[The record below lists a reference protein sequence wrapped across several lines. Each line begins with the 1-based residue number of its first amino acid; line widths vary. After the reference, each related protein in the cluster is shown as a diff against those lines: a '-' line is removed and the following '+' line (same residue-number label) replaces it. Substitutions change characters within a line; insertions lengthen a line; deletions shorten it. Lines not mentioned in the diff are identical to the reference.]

1 MTQPDSA
8 PPNLPLR
15 LATIA
20 LAVGG
25 LAAAFAYAAGW
36 IGPQRLTPARLVDSL
51 EQNAGVYPA
60 YRRNHA
66 KGLCVVGHFDSN
78 GAGGEVSRAAVFAK
92 GSVPVVGRLAIP
104 GGNPA
109 ASDGAA
115 PIRSLALRFLPEHG
129 EEWRTGMNAMPV
141 FVVNS
146 VQGFY
151 ALQQASQPQPGSG
164 KPDPAKLAAF
174 FQAHPETAAFRAWVK
189 SSTPSSSYANSAYY
203 GLNAFLLVD
212 GQGREHPVR
221 WSVQPEAAYQPISAE
236 QRGEAD
242 FLTAELQQR
251 LAQGPLK
258 WRLLL
263 TLGEPGD
270 STADATQPWPAQRR
284 SIDAGELVIE
294 RALPEQGGPCQD
306 VNYDPLILP
315 DGIRASDDPLL
326 SARSAAYSE
335 SFNRRTR
342 EQAAMPAKEP
352 QP

>member
-1 MTQPDSA
+1 MTEPSSA

-15 LATIA
+15 LAAIA
-20 LAVGG
+20 AAVGA
-25 LAAAFAYAAGW
+25 LAAAFAYAGGW
-36 IGPQRLTPARLVDSL
+36 LDPQRLTPAKVIDSL
-51 EQNAGVYPA
+51 ERNAGVYPA

-78 GAGGEVSRAAVFAK
+78 GAGAEVSRAAVFAK

-129 EEWRTGMNAMPV
+129 QEWRTGMNAMAV
-141 FVVNS
+141 FPVNS
-146 VQGFY
+146 VQAFY
-151 ALQQASQPQPGSG
+151 ELQLASQPQPGSG

-174 FQAHPETAAFRAWVK
+174 FQAHPESAAFRDWVK
-189 SSTPSSSYANSAYY
+189 SATPSSSYANSAYNSI
-203 GLNAFLLVD
+203 NAFVLVD
-212 GQGREHPVR
+212 AQGREHPVR
-221 WSVQPEAAYQPISAE
+221 WSVQPEAAFQPISAE
-236 QRGEAD
+236 QRGQAD
-242 FLTAELQQR
+242 FLAAELQQR

-258 WRLLL
+258 WRLQL

-270 STADATQPWPAQRR
+270 PTNDATRIWPAQRR

-294 RALPEQGGPCQD
+294 RAQAEQGGPCQD
-306 VNYDPLILP
+306 VNYDPLVLP

-352 QP
+352 QS